1 MEKQRAFI
9 NIGEF
14 DDRRSSP
21 LSAKPALNKNRSRMK
36 FDRISFLLTLLLF
49 IPLIIYIS
57 NPGGTGFT
65 LPFNLLF
72 AGGAALFI
80 GASWRSAALCRVVI
94 TPTCRTILIASLLL
108 AVPIIYTR
116 AEWQNAGLWRLGG
129 LFAGAV
135 FYFTWLQVRTTARQ
149 RHAVLYLILAAA
161 AVQAFV
167 VLLQLFAPPLAEFWV
182 PANGGRALGIFQQP
196 NVTASFIATGL
207 ALALAAFVLPGFHL
221 SVLGGER
228 WRRRALAAALMLL
241 PMVLVWL
248 QSRTGWL
255 AGVLVSGAVLLCFCR
270 RYPRAVTIASVLVV
284 GGVTAAVMVMWLG
297 SDMCYASHASSNQA
311 RYAMLSSTLAMIAEK
326 PVLGWGYGGFEYSF
340 QHFRLAQGLSTH
352 GVGIARHPHNELLL
366 WWVEGGIVALLGMLL
381 LVWAGLKLVARAHWR
396 DKRAFS
402 CGKTTAGEALGLFI
416 ALLPIVL
423 HCQTEYPFYLSAL
436 HWLVFLMLLA
446 MLDRLVSPRLGKGG
460 TLKRWKYPMLL
471 MSLSGLAVAAAGL
484 YCGQILT
491 QAERTGLQEM
501 RNVEALPAW
510 VSWTQAERVQFD
522 RQLVTLMTFNFSQE
536 EQLLESYAQWAQA
549 YLNRR
554 IDKNVYAN
562 LLVILYRQQQYV
574 RADELRREAA
584 LLFPFDRRFE
594 RRGF

>member
-1 MEKQRAFI
+1 MI
-9 NIGEF
+9 
-14 DDRRSSP
+14 
-21 LSAKPALNKNRSRMK
+21 
-36 FDRISFLLTLLLF
+36 FDRIFFLFTSLLF
-49 IPLIIYIS
+49 IPLIMYIP
-57 NPGGTGFT
+57 NPGGSGLA

-72 AGGAALFI
+72 YGSAALLLCVC
-80 GASWRSAALCRVVI
+80 WRVTPLCRVVI
-94 TPTCRTILIASLLL
+94 TPTCRAIITACWLLL
-108 AVPIIYTR
+108 LPVIFTR
-116 AEWQNAGLWRLGG
+116 PEWQSAGLWRLAG
-129 LFAGAV
+129 LFAGIA
-135 FYFTWLQVRTTARQ
+135 FYFTWLQVRMIARQ

-161 AVQAFV
+161 AMQALV
-167 VLLQLFAPPLAEFWV
+167 VLLQLFAPQLALWWV
-182 PANGGRALGIFQQP
+182 PANGGRDLGIFQQP
-196 NVTASFIATGL
+196 NVTASLIATGF

-221 SVLGGER
+221 STLSGER
-228 WRRRALAAALMLL
+228 WRRRALAAALVLF

-297 SDMCYASHASSNQA
+297 SDMRYASHAGSNQA

-402 CGKTTAGEALGLFI
+402 CGKTTAGEALGLLI

-471 MSLSGLAVAAAGL
+471 MSLAGLAVAAAGL

-501 RNVEALPAW
+501 RHVDAMPAW

-522 RQLVTLMTFNFSQE
+522 RQLATLMTFNFSQE

-562 LLVILYRQQQYV
+562 LLVILYQQQQYV

>member
-1 MEKQRAFI
+1 MI
-9 NIGEF
+9 
-14 DDRRSSP
+14 
-21 LSAKPALNKNRSRMK
+21 
-36 FDRISFLLTLLLF
+36 FDRVFFLFIFLLF
-49 IPLIIYIS
+49 IPSAICLP
-57 NPGGTGFT
+57 NPGGRA

-72 AGGAALFI
+72 YGGAALLM
-80 GASWRSAALCRVVI
+80 GVCWRATPLCRVVI
-94 TPTCRTILIASLLL
+94 TPTCRAIIIPCLLL
-108 AVPIIYTR
+108 LLPVIFTR
-116 AEWQNAGLWRLGG
+116 PEWQSTAVWRSAGL
-129 LFAGAV
+129 FTGAA
-135 FYFTWLQVRTTARQ
+135 FYFTWLQVRMTARQ
-149 RHAVLYLILAAA
+149 RHAVMYLILSAA
-161 AVQAFV
+161 AVQALI
-167 VLLQLFAPPLAEFWV
+167 VLLQLLAPQLAQFWV
-182 PANGGRALGIFQQP
+182 PVNGGRALGIFQQS

-207 ALALAAFVLPGFHL
+207 ALALASFVLPGFQL
-221 SVLGGER
+221 LNPRTER
-228 WRRRALAAALMLL
+228 WRRRALAIVLMLL

-255 AGVLVSGAVLLCFCR
+255 AGVLVLGAVLLCFSR
-270 RYPRAVTIASVLVV
+270 RYPQAVTIVSVLVLGSV
-284 GGVTAAVMVMWLG
+284 IVAVMVLWLG
-297 SDMCYASHASSNQA
+297 SDMCYASHAGSNQA

-402 CGKTTAGEALGLFI
+402 CGKTTAGEALGLCI

-501 RNVEALPAW
+501 RRVEAMPGW

-522 RQLVTLMTFNFSQE
+522 RQLATLMTFNLSQE

-549 YLNRR
+549 YLNHR

-594 RRGF
+594 RRSF

>member
-1 MEKQRAFI
+1 M
-9 NIGEF
+9 
-14 DDRRSSP
+14 
-21 LSAKPALNKNRSRMK
+21 
-36 FDRISFLLTLLLF
+36 
-49 IPLIIYIS
+49 
-57 NPGGTGFT
+57 
-65 LPFNLLF
+65 
-72 AGGAALFI
+72 GACWMATP
-80 GASWRSAALCRVVI
+80 LCRVVI
-94 TPTCRTILIASLLL
+94 TPTYRTILIGSLLL
-108 AVPIIYTR
+108 LLPIIFTR
-116 AEWQNAGLWRLGG
+116 TEWQSAGLWRLGG

-135 FYFTWLQVRTTARQ
+135 FYFTWLQVRMTARQ
-149 RHAVLYLILAAA
+149 RHAVLYLILSA
-161 AVQAFV
+161 AVVQALIV
-167 VLLQLFAPPLAEFWV
+167 VLQLFAPQLAQIWV

-196 NVTASFIATGL
+196 NVTASLIATG
-207 ALALAAFVLPGFHL
+207 ATLALAAFVLPGFQL
-221 SVLGGER
+221 LNPSTDR
-228 WRRRALAAALMLL
+228 WRRRALAVALVLL

-255 AGVLVSGAVLLCFCR
+255 AGVLVLGLFALCFFR
-270 RYPRAVTIASVLVV
+270 RYSQAVTMASVLVV
-284 GGVTAAVMVMWLG
+284 GGVIVAALVLWLAG
-297 SDMCYASHASSNQA
+297 DMGYASHAGSNHA
-311 RYAMLSSTLAMIAEK
+311 RLTMLRDTLAMIVEK
-326 PVLGWGYGGFEYSF
+326 PLFGWGYGGFEYSF

-402 CGKTTAGEALGLFI
+402 CGKTTAGEALGLLI

-471 MSLSGLAVAAAGL
+471 MSLAGLAVAAAGL

-501 RNVEALPAW
+501 RHVDAMPAW

-522 RQLVTLMTFNFSQE
+522 RQLATLMTFNFSQE

-562 LLVILYRQQQYV
+562 LLVILYQQQQYV

>member
-1 MEKQRAFI
+1 MI
-9 NIGEF
+9 
-14 DDRRSSP
+14 
-21 LSAKPALNKNRSRMK
+21 
-36 FDRISFLLTLLLF
+36 FDRISFLLTTLLF
-49 IPLIIYIS
+49 IPVTMYIS
-57 NPGGTGFT
+57 NPGGVGFT

-72 AGGAALFI
+72 YGGAALFI
-80 GASWRSAALCRVVI
+80 GESWRKTALCRVVI
-94 TPTCRTILIASLLL
+94 TPACRAMLIACLLL
-108 AVPIIYTR
+108 LLPIIFTR
-116 AEWQNAGLWRLGG
+116 PEWQSAGLWRLGG
-129 LFAGAV
+129 LLAGAV
-135 FYFTWLQVRTTARQ
+135 FYFTWLQVRMTARH
-149 RHAVLYLILAAA
+149 RYAVLYLILSATT
-161 AVQAFV
+161 VQATV
-167 VLLQLFAPPLAEFWV
+167 VVLQLFAPQLAQFWG
-182 PANGGRALGIFQQP
+182 PTNGGRALGIFQQP
-196 NVTASFIATGL
+196 NVTASFIATGF

-221 SVLGGER
+221 SVERGER
-228 WRRRALAAALMLL
+228 WRRRALAVALILL

-255 AGVLVSGAVLLCFCR
+255 AGVLVLGAVLLCFSR
-270 RYPRAVTIASVLVV
+270 RYPQAVTIASVMVV
-284 GGVTAAVMVMWLG
+284 GGVIAAVMVMWLG
-297 SDMCYASHASSNQA
+297 SDMGYASHAGSNQA

-326 PVLGWGYGGFEYSF
+326 PLIGWGYGGFEYSF

-381 LVWAGLKLVARAHWR
+381 LVWAGLKLVACAHWR
-396 DKRAFS
+396 DKRAFA
-402 CGKTTAGEALGLFI
+402 CGKATSGEALALCI

-471 MSLSGLAVAAAGL
+471 MSLSGLAVATAGL

-491 QAERTGLQEM
+491 QAERTGLREM
-501 RNVEALPAW
+501 RHVEALPAW

-522 RQLVTLMTFNFSQE
+522 RQLATLMTFNFSQE

-562 LLVILYRQQQYV
+562 LLIILYRQQQYV

-584 LLFPFDRRFE
+584 LLFPFDRHFE

>member
-1 MEKQRAFI
+1 MI
-9 NIGEF
+9 
-14 DDRRSSP
+14 
-21 LSAKPALNKNRSRMK
+21 
-36 FDRISFLLTLLLF
+36 FDRIFFLFIFLLF
-49 IPLIIYIS
+49 IPLAIYIP
-57 NPGGTGFT
+57 NPGGIGLS
-65 LPFNLLF
+65 LPFNLLVY
-72 AGGAALFI
+72 GGAVLLM
-80 GASWRSAALCRVVI
+80 GVCWRATPLHRVVI
-94 TPTCRTILIASLLL
+94 TPTCRAIFVACSVL
-108 AVPIIYTR
+108 ALPVIFTR
-116 AEWQNAGLWRLGG
+116 SEWQSAAVWRVTG
-129 LFAGAV
+129 LFAGAA
-135 FYFTWLQVRTTARQ
+135 FYFTWLQVRMTARQ
-149 RHAVLYLILAAA
+149 RHAVLYLILSA
-161 AVQAFV
+161 AVVQV
-167 VLLQLFAPPLAEFWV
+167 LIVLLQLFAPQVAQFWV
-182 PANGGRALGIFQQP
+182 PANGGRAMGIFQQP
-196 NVTASFIATGL
+196 NVTASFIATGS
-207 ALALAAFVLPGFHL
+207 ALALAAFVLPGFQL
-221 SVLGGER
+221 SMLRAER
-228 WRRRALAAALMLL
+228 WRRRALAAVLVLL

-255 AGVLVSGAVLLCFCR
+255 AGVLVLGAVLLCFGR
-270 RYPRAVTIASVLVV
+270 RHPRAVTIASVLVV
-284 GGVTAAVMVMWLG
+284 GGVIAAAMVLWLG
-297 SDMCYASHASSNQA
+297 SDMRYTSHTGSNQA
-311 RYAMLSSTLAMIAEK
+311 RFAMLSSTLAMIAEK
-326 PVLGWGYGGFEYSF
+326 PLFGWGYGGFEYSF

-381 LVWAGLKLVARAHWR
+381 LVWAGLKLVACAHWH
-396 DKRAFS
+396 DKRAFA
-402 CGKTTAGEALGLFI
+402 CGKATSGEALALCI

-471 MSLSGLAVAAAGL
+471 VSLSGLAVAAAGL

-491 QAERTGLQEM
+491 QAERSGLQKM
-501 RNVEALPAW
+501 RHVEAMPAW

-522 RQLVTLMTFNFSQE
+522 RQLATLMTFNFSQE